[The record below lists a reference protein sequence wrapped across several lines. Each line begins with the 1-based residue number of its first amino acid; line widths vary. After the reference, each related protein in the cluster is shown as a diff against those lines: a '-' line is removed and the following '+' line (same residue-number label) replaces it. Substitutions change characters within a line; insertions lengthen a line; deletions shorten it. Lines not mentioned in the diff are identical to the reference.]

1 MPQQSIPKQSEKQL
15 VTLGRTLQTLREE
28 ESLDVLV
35 DTTIEYIETEFEYD
49 LIWIGLYDRREHRL
63 FGKGGILPSGGD
75 RSILKQTFALSPG
88 DLFEQVVIQQK
99 PAGVPDLREER
110 RAGEWRKLAVKLN
123 IQGTIVF
130 PLRYRALCFGV
141 VILGS
146 KLWGISPRSDEKARL
161 SMIFGEL
168 AASLNEMEANW
179 RRNLEKRPDKPLLDI
194 LDRLRSLSDF
204 RQRLDAVVAKTHE
217 FLGPDRTNIYWFERE
232 RRYFWRRTTNLQK
245 TPAQGVGNQASS
257 GITVQE
263 VIGFYKA
270 LVADQVVSVGEARS
284 SLKADTTSRL
294 MQQIKARSLLA
305 APIIYQN
312 ELLGFLAIEGNEPR
326 IWEDAERKYVRGV
339 AQLIAMMAPLEEM
352 EEAVERTKKDQALTA
367 DLVRSIYS
375 EDDWRQTLDH
385 CAHLV
390 CDRLGVERFLV
401 LLYDRDKNH
410 FEVVC
415 QSQPANRRSLP
426 SLLPVPAD
434 DEWQQLE
441 QSRAAIPI
449 ENWDQ
454 DQELTSWRSLFTQ
467 VGIKS
472 VLLCNTAIGHE
483 MEGVLM
489 VAHDVA
495 RTWEGTEL
503 ELVRVVAQQLGLI
516 LHQWQ
521 LHSQQQQQEKLQS
534 LIQWGQTA
542 IQSAINNSDIL
553 EEETLKQ
560 IVQVFKVPLA
570 LNISWS
576 LEKPEVG
583 YITSAQVTSPE
594 FNIQTKGKI
603 DVAHDPLIEGVLA
616 SSGVYQLSSE
626 YLSPLTRQW
635 LTGSGIGEI
644 VAIAFRADEQAT
656 ATGIIVLA
664 DAPGRLWADPYLTA
678 LGIMVRQ
685 LAWSERMTKLQ
696 SYFELQQDRAQK
708 LNWYKQR
715 RSEMAYRKLTM
726 ELKKLSN
733 LGTPK
738 DALTVTRYQ
747 QGLRSMNSTLGHLA
761 QMLKD
766 EQWELQWYQMHLPL
780 VSLIKRAIERVD
792 VLVKKREQFIRVQ
805 GQPGAMNLVGDV
817 MKLELIFHE
826 ILGIACKM
834 AQSKA
839 QVDIWCNGLWE
850 TELPTAPEKLAQ
862 RLRQNPNPSSQLEP
876 LLLFDVS
883 IVCATLLEP
892 SLIIELQQGRSPDL
906 LAPSLLD
913 KPPGLH
919 LLICQ
924 SLIQSVGGYFNTY
937 SLENNQIMF
946 QLLLPVESSQD

>member
-28 ESLDVLV
+28 ENLDVLI
-35 DTTIEYIETEFEYD
+35 DTTLNYIEEEFEYD

-63 FGKGGILPSGGD
+63 FGKGGTLPSSGD
-75 RSILKQTFALSPG
+75 RAILKQTFTLSPG

-110 RAGEWRKLAVKLN
+110 RAGEWRKLAEKLN
-123 IQGTIVF
+123 IQGTIIF

-146 KLWGISPRSDEKARL
+146 ALWGTSPRSDEKARL

-168 AASLNEMEANW
+168 AATLNEMEANW
-179 RRNLEKRPDKPLLDI
+179 RRQLAKRPDKPLLEL
-194 LDRLRSLSDF
+194 LDQLRSLPDF
-204 RQRLDAVVAKTHE
+204 RQRLDMVVAKTHD
-217 FLGPDRTNIYWFERE
+217 FLSPDRTNIYWFERE

-245 TPAQGVGNQASS
+245 TAAGANKAAS

-326 IWEDAERKYVRGV
+326 IWEEAERSYVRGV
-339 AQLIAMMAPLEEM
+339 AQLIALMAPLEAM
-352 EEAVERTKKDQALTA
+352 EAAVERTKQDQALTA
-367 DLVRSIYS
+367 ELVRSISS

-385 CAHLV
+385 CAHLL

-401 LLYDRDKNH
+401 LLYDRDKNY
-410 FEVVC
+410 FDIVC
-415 QSQPANRRSLP
+415 QSQPANRR
-426 SLLPVPAD
+426 PVPSPLVVPD
-434 DEWQQLE
+434 PQDWEQLE
-441 QSRAAIPI
+441 QSRSAIPI
-449 ENWDQ
+449 ENWEEDEQ
-454 DQELTSWRSLFTQ
+454 LMTWQPLFTQ

-472 VLLCNTAIGHE
+472 VLLCNTAIGHN
-483 MEGVLM
+483 MEGILM

-521 LHSQQQQQEKLQS
+521 LNSRQQQQEKLQS

-542 IQSAINNSDIL
+542 IGSRGNNSETL
-553 EEETLKQ
+553 EEEAIRQ
-560 IVQVFKVPLA
+560 IAQVFKVPLA
-570 LNISWS
+570 LKISWS
-576 LEKPEVG
+576 LESPHLAQ
-583 YITSAQVTSPE
+583 ITSAQVTSPE
-594 FNIQTKGKI
+594 FSIQTNGKI
-603 DVAHDPLIEGVLA
+603 DTAHDPLLRAVLT
-616 SSGVYQLSSE
+616 SSEVYQVSADALSSI
-626 YLSPLTRQW
+626 THQW

-644 VAIAFRADEQAT
+644 AAIAFRADEQAT
-656 ATGIIVLA
+656 PTGIILLA
-664 DAPGRLWADPYLTA
+664 DSPGRLWSERYLTA
-678 LGIMVRQ
+678 LEIMVHQ
-685 LAWSERMTKLQ
+685 LAWSERMMELQ
-696 SYFELQQDRAQK
+696 TYFEVQQDRAQK

-715 RSEMAYRKLTM
+715 RSELTYRKLST
-726 ELKKLSN
+726 ELKKLGG

-738 DALTVTRYQ
+738 DALTLTRYQ
-747 QGLRSMNSTLGHLA
+747 QGLRSINATLGHLA

-766 EQWELQWYQMHLPL
+766 EQWELQCYQMAMPL

-792 VLVKKREQFIRVQ
+792 VLVKKRELFIRVQ
-805 GQPGAMNLVGDV
+805 GQPGAFNLIGDV
-817 MKLELIFHE
+817 MKIELIFHE
-826 ILGIACKM
+826 ILGITCKM
-834 AQSKA
+834 AKIKE
-839 QVDIWCNGLWE
+839 QVNIWCNGISQ
-850 TELPTAPEKLAQ
+850 TELPPAQ
-862 RLRQNPNPSSQLEP
+862 GRMAKHLRQDSTSQLKP
-876 LLLFDVS
+876 VLLFDVS
-883 IVCATLLEP
+883 IVCATVLEP
-892 SLIIELQQGRSPDL
+892 ELIAELQEGRSPDL
-906 LAPSLLD
+906 LSPSLLD
-913 KPPGLH
+913 KPPGLY

-924 SLIQSVGGYFNTY
+924 SLMQSLGGYFNTY
-937 SLENNQIMF
+937 SLENEQVMF
-946 QLLLPVESSQD
+946 QLLLPVEPSND